1 MSKIKTY
8 PVVPPQLTDL
18 LIGTYV
24 VEDNATKNFLIS
36 DVLALGGAGVY
47 VPYTGATLNVN
58 LNTKTI
64 TAGSFIVLGGLSS
77 GFLKAD
83 GSIDSSNYV
92 STSYLATLYV
102 PYVGASSNVN
112 INTHSIIA
120 NDGVYNTEMSPSYF
134 GVQNNSGLVFG
145 VLSYDKLHLTN
156 NTVSSTMEVNALGLQ
171 FPDGSIQNTAAVSA
185 TAAALTKTD
194 DTNVTLTLGGSPA
207 TSVLA
212 ATSLTLGW
220 TGTLA
225 DSRIASASV
234 WNAKQDGL
242 SGTGIVKSTGGVI
255 TYVTD
260 NSTNWNTAYSNRI
273 DSLTTTGSGAATLI
287 SNVLNIPTPSSS
299 PFTSLTTLGASGSS
313 TLLLG
318 VLNVPTYTLSGL
330 GGEPAIAAGT
340 ISQYWRGD
348 KTWQTFPTIPTV
360 GTWGA
365 LNYPAWTT
373 GIPFVKMVAPG
384 MFALDTNT
392 YLTSA
397 VTSVA
402 TAGLLSGGTIT
413 GTGTITTSMSTNKLV
428 GRSTAGTGIMEEITI
443 GSGLTLTAGTLTASG
458 ASPLTTK
465 GDLYTYST
473 IDARLPVG
481 LDTQVLLAD
490 SSTTTGLKWGT
501 NTAATPLGY
510 YGAWQTDTTQTA
522 AASNVGYPMRFEIAD
537 ITPNGISI
545 VNNGSGDPTRITF
558 ANTGIYNIQFSS
570 QFQNIDNAEH
580 DVTVWLRLNGTDV
593 TGSSGFIQVPKRK
606 SAGVGNEGHVIV
618 GWNYVLSVV
627 AGQYYELVWS
637 TTSHTNVTMEFYAAG
652 SPPPS
657 AASVIM
663 TVTQQSGIMAGTGIT
678 AINSLTGASQTLL
691 VGATGTDFAIAS
703 TGTSHIFNLPN
714 ASATSRGVLSSA
726 NWSTFN
732 GKLDS
737 TLATGQVFLGVAG
750 VATASSNPRAILNSM
765 LASDTVGASTTTYY
779 QPASAQVDNT
789 TENNRRYFLNNACTI
804 GRLLV
809 QTATTQSSGGSLIV
823 SINKGGVATGVTVT
837 IAASSVAGVFT
848 DYINTAT
855 AIAGDSLTIKAVNA
869 AAANSAALTQV
880 TFNLF

>member
-8 PVVPPQLTDL
+8 PVVPPELTDL

-24 VEDNATKNFLIS
+24 VEDNATKNFMIS

-102 PYVGASSNVN
+102 PYIGASSNVN

-120 NDGVYNTEMSPSYF
+120 NDGIYNTEMSPSYF
-134 GVQNNSGLVFG
+134 GVENNAGTRFG
-145 VLSYDKLHLTN
+145 VLYYDKLHLTN
-156 NTVSSTMEVNALGLQ
+156 STVPSTMEVNALGLQ
-171 FPDGSIQNTAAVSA
+171 FPDGSIQNTAAVGV
-185 TAAALTKTD
+185 TAAALTKTN

-207 TSVLA
+207 TSLLA

-225 DSRIASASV
+225 DSRIASAS
-234 WNAKQDGL
+234 
-242 SGTGIVKSTGGVI
+242 
-255 TYVTD
+255 
-260 NSTNWNTAYSNRI
+260 NWNTAYSNRI

-373 GIPFVKMVAPG
+373 GIPFVKMVSPG

-443 GSGLTLTAGTLTASG
+443 GTGLSLSAGTLTASG

-473 IDARLPVG
+473 IDTRLPVG
-481 LDTQVLLAD
+481 LDTQILLAD

-510 YGAWQTDTTQTA
+510 YGAFQDNTIQTA
-522 AASNVGYPMRFEIAD
+522 AAIN
-537 ITPNGISI
+537 TPYAMKFGINDLSNGITIASD
-545 VNNGSGDPTRITF
+545 GSNLTRITI
-558 ANTGIYNIQFSS
+558 ANTGIYNIQFSA
-570 QFQNIDNAEH
+570 QFDRTNSGTDAVDI
-580 DVTVWLRLNGTDV
+580 WLRKNGVDV
-593 TGSSGFIQVPKRK
+593 PGSGGKIILTGGAAA
-606 SAGVGNEGHVIV
+606 SAILAA
-618 GWNYVLSVV
+618 WNYVLDIV
-627 AGQYYELVWS
+627 AGDYYQLMWS
-637 TTSHTNVTMEFYAAG
+637 TPDTHVRLLYEAAQTT
-652 SPPPS
+652 PFAHPIIPS
-657 AASVIM
+657 TIL

-714 ASATSRGVLSSA
+714 ASATSRGALSSA

-737 TLATGQVFLGVAG
+737 TLATGQIFLGVAG
-750 VATASSNPRAILNSM
+750 VATASSNPRAILNTM
-765 LASDTVGASTTTYY
+765 LGLFGVLSSTSYFLPGSTSASATESARTYY
-779 QPASAQVDNT
+779 
-789 TENNRRYFLNNACTI
+789 LNNACTL

-809 QTATTQSSGGSLIV
+809 STAGTQSSTGSAILTIRHNGA
-823 SINKGGVATGVTVT
+823 SSGISVT
-837 IAASSVAGVFT
+837 IAAGSAAGNFT
-848 DYINTAT
+848 DYVNTRACAVGDGISIQLVNNAT
-855 AIAGDSLTIKAVNA
+855 T
-869 AAANSAALTQV
+869 NSATIRQI
-880 TFNLF
+880 TFNIF